1 MKIEK
6 FMCDVTKALV
16 NEKRVHFMHC
26 GNDVFISTDGYFG
39 MILPENL
46 NIFNHEI
53 RGNFE
58 IPRDWEEYRMKAL
71 PMSEYHGKK
80 LCRVFQ
86 PVSGN
91 WTTLIDEKFLK
102 YFDMCVAQFYQ
113 TKENGCVF
121 VRESENICA
130 VVMPIRNVEVK

>member
-16 NEKRVHFMHC
+16 KEKRVHFMHC
-26 GNDVFISTDGYFG
+26 GNDVLISTDGHFG

-58 IPRDWEEYRMKAL
+58 IPTDWKEYEIHWTMTSK
-71 PMSEYHGKK
+71 YIGKT
-80 LCRVFQ
+80 LCRVFMN
-86 PVSGN
+86 GT
-91 WTTLIDEKFLK
+91 WDTLIDEKFLK
-102 YFDMCVAQFYQ
+102 YFDMRVAQFYQ
-113 TKENGCVF
+113 FSETGAVF

-130 VVMPIRNVEVK
+130 VVMPMGKADVK